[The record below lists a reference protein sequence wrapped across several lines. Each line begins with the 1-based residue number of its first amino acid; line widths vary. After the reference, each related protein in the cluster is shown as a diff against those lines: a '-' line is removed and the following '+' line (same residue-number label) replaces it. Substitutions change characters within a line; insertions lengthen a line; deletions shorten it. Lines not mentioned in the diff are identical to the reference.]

1 MRYVS
6 TREAAPILKF
16 EDVVLT
22 GLARDGGLYVPEVWP
37 QFSAEQLR
45 AMQGL
50 TYSETAFQIMKPFV
64 DGAVDDVSLKS
75 IIYHAYDGFSHVDV
89 APLRQLEKDLF

>member
-1 MRYVS
+1 MS
-6 TREAAPILKF
+6 TRGVAPILRF

-37 QFSAEQLR
+37 QFSVEQLR

-50 TYSETAFQIMKPFV
+50 AYSEIAFQIMKPFV
-64 DGAVDDVSLKS
+64 DGAVDDVALKS
-75 IIYHAYDGFSHVDV
+75 IIDDAYDGFSHVDV
-89 APLRQLEKDLF
+89 APLRQLEEDLFLP